1 MNRLRNRFALT
12 FAVILFPLSLYLVAQ
27 KKPEKAPG
35 PGMAQKPVEAS
46 PAASAQRYNSGNRR
60 DPFLNPIPLAK
71 KVPLDPNAEAPRG
84 PQPPGIA
91 GMFIGQVRLM
101 GIAHNERTTAVFE
114 GTDKRAY
121 FLQEK
126 DKLYDGY
133 IKKIEVDSVVLTR
146 ETKLMSGK
154 VITQEVV
161 KRLRTP

>member
-1 MNRLRNRFALT
+1 MKRLRCRYAL
-12 FAVILFPLSLYLVAQ
+12 ILAGLLPLLSPSLLAQ
-27 KKPEKAPG
+27 KKAG
-35 PGMAQKPVEAS
+35 NIQDPGMALKQVEAS
-46 PAASAQRYNSGNRR
+46 TATSTLHYHSGNRR
-60 DPFLNPIPLAK
+60 DPFLNPILTSKRA
-71 KVPLDPNAEAPRG
+71 VSDPNAEAPRG
-84 PQPPGIA
+84 PRPPGIA

-101 GIAHNERTTAVFE
+101 GIAFNENTTAVFE

-133 IKKIEVDSVVLTR
+133 IKKIAVDSVVLIR

-154 VITQEVV
+154 VVTQEVV

>member
-1 MNRLRNRFALT
+1 MAAGFLL
-12 FAVILFPLSLYLVAQ
+12 LLPLSPAAQ
-27 KKPEKAPG
+27 KKTGKTPEPGVAPKQ
-35 PGMAQKPVEAS
+35 AEAS
-46 PAASAQRYNSGNRR
+46 PAAAAPRYNSGNRR
-60 DPFLNPIPLAK
+60 DPFLNPTLTSK
-71 KVPLDPNAEAPRG
+71 KTVFDPNAEAPRG

-101 GIAHNERTTAVFE
+101 GIAYNDKTTAVFE

-133 IKKIEVDSVVLTR
+133 VKKINVDSVVLIR

-154 VITQEVV
+154 VVTQEVV